1 MTEKFIKYKYI
12 TAAGGKEN
20 GRNRSYRYF
29 NYICGRP
36 YPYCRA
42 GSGSESLNIIK
53 NVIYI
58 VGVFIGSICLWVSFD
73 WSELTDLNVSYILFC
88 LLCNNRWLAGPIRK
102 KRQEETPKTEI

>member
-58 VGVFIGSICLWVSFD
+58 VGVFIGSICLSVCHLRD
-73 WSELTDLNVSYILFC
+73 DKSYYITRFS
-88 LLCNNRWLAGPIRK
+88 K
-102 KRQEETPKTEI
+102 SQHVF